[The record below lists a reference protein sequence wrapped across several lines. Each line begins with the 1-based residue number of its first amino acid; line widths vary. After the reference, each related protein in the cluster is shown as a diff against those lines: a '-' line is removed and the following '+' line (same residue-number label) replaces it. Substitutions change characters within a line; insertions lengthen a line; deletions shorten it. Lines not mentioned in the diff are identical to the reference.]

1 MVVKRW
7 LIGGA
12 VGALVAAGLAV
23 SPAIGSPEANRMV
36 RHDMTDAPVTA
47 IDSFTPAAA
56 DPRLAAMFAR
66 GGLSSSS
73 FRFTSVEAKRA
84 NRAVTVAVRSQTSR
98 SVAAAERSA
107 GSVTPSVGLAP
118 IAYNLG
124 VAVGWRRF
132 AVSGD
137 LARVDMALAPGSR
150 EAADVAVSYTA
161 KRFTGRVKAA
171 ADRPLEGAPKLIE
184 EAPSYSVDVGGSY
197 KLTRNLD
204 VTAGVRYRA
213 DREQRLTQAPDDQR
227 RESQA
232 VYIGT
237 AFRF

>member
-1 MVVKRW
+1 
-7 LIGGA
+7 
-12 VGALVAAGLAV
+12 
-23 SPAIGSPEANRMV
+23 
-36 RHDMTDAPVTA
+36 
-47 IDSFTPAAA
+47 
-56 DPRLAAMFAR
+56 MFAR
-66 GGLSSSS
+66 GGLSSSN

-84 NRAVTVAVRSQTSR
+84 NRAVTVAVRSQSSR
-98 SVAAAERSA
+98 GVAAAERNA
-107 GSVTPSVGLAP
+107 GSVSPSVGLAP

-124 VAVGWRRF
+124 VAIGWRRF

-137 LARVDMALAPGSR
+137 MARVDMASLPGSR
-150 EAADVAVSYTA
+150 EAADVAVAYTA

-171 ADRPLEGAPKLIE
+171 ADRPIEGGPRLIE

-213 DREQRLTQAPDDQR
+213 EREQRLTQAADDQR

>member
-1 MVVKRW
+1 M
-7 LIGGA
+7 
-12 VGALVAAGLAV
+12 LVATGLAV
-23 SPAIGSPEANRMV
+23 SPAIGSPEANRV
-36 RHDMTDAPVTA
+36 ARHDALDSPIAA
-47 IDSFTPAAA
+47 IDSFTPAGG
-56 DPRLAAMFAR
+56 DPRLAAMLAR
-66 GGLSSSS
+66 GGLSSGN
-73 FRFTSVEAKRA
+73 FRFTSVEARRS

-98 SVAAAERSA
+98 GVAVAERNA

-137 LARVDMALAPGSR
+137 LARVDMASLPGSR
-150 EAADVAVSYTA
+150 EAADVAVAYTA

-171 ADRPLEGAPKLIE
+171 ADRPLDGTSGTSRLIAE
-184 EAPSYSVDVGGSY
+184 VPSYSVDVGGSY

-213 DREQRLTQAPDDQR
+213 EREQRLTQTAEDQR